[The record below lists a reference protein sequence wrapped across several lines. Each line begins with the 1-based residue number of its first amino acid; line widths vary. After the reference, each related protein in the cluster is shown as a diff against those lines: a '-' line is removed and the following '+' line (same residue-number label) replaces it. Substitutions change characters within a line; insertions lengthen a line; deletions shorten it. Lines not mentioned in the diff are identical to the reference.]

1 MLVEFRVT
9 NFRSIKETQILSMV
23 AGSDRSLPENI
34 IESEALGKLRLN
46 RSAVVYGANASGKSN
61 LIAALAFVR
70 DFVLNSVATRVV
82 REVRETDSAPVV
94 PVIPFLLDPATRE
107 AASEFELIFIQRG
120 VRYQYGFQ
128 ADRRRIRSEWLIAYP
143 NGQPQRWF
151 ERTLR
156 EDDTYDWA
164 FRSKQFR
171 GEKQLITDV
180 TRPDALYLSVG
191 TNFKLDQLAEVY
203 EWFTHLNIVRP
214 LERLRLSRSL
224 TAQRAYRNPTF
235 YQRVRDLLAHA
246 DVGIVDFKVEELVDE
261 IYQQGMLFTDEERPN
276 QRRGRYEVTLAHQGS
291 GDLAP
296 TFLPIEEES
305 RGTQQLFEIARR
317 FIDALD
323 RGEVLVVDELD
334 SSMHPLLTRRLVEL
348 FHDPQINRQGA
359 QLIFNTHDVTL
370 LDQALFRR
378 DQVWFM
384 EKDREGATHFYSLL
398 EFSPRKEDILAKG
411 YLQGRY
417 GAIPF
422 IEGLGDWLGANAE
435 IETSEHDS

>member
-23 AGSDRSLPENI
+23 AGSDRLLPENI

-61 LIAALAFVR
+61 LIAALEFVR
-70 DFVLNSVATRVV
+70 DFVRNSTTRRAI
-82 REVRETDSAPVV
+82 REPRDGDGETAVPVV
-94 PVIPFLLDPATRE
+94 PFLLDPTMRE
-107 AASEFELIFIQRG
+107 AASEFELVFIQRG

-128 ADRRRIRSEWLIAYP
+128 ADRRRVRSEWLIAYP
-143 NGQPQRWF
+143 YGQPQRWF
-151 ERTLR
+151 ERELR
-156 EDDTYDWA
+156 ADGTYDWA

-180 TRPDALYLSVG
+180 TRADALYLSVG
-191 TNFKLDQLAEVY
+191 TNFKLDQLVEVY
-203 EWFTHLNIVRP
+203 EWFTHLHIVRP
-214 LERLRLSRSL
+214 LERLRPARSL
-224 TAQRAYRNPTF
+224 TAQRAYRDPSF
-235 YQRVRDLLAHA
+235 HQRVRDLLAHA
-246 DVGIVDFKVEELVDE
+246 DVGIVDFNVEELSAE
-261 IYQQGMLFTDEERPN
+261 LYQQRALFAEDARPN
-276 QRRGRYEVTLAHQGS
+276 ARGIQYKVTLAHQGAA
-291 GDLAP
+291 DNDP
-296 TFLPIEEES
+296 TFLPLEDES

-317 FIDALD
+317 WIDVLE

-348 FHDPQINRQGA
+348 FHDPQINRHGA

-370 LDQALFRR
+370 LDQTLFRR
-378 DQVWFM
+378 DQIWFT
-384 EKDREGATHFYSLL
+384 EKDRDGATHLYSLL
-398 EFSPRKEDILAKG
+398 EFSPRKEDALAKG

-422 IEGLGDWLGANAE
+422 IEGLGDWLGTNAE
-435 IETSEHDS
+435 IETSERVS